1 MAYAKY
7 LRNRSSECVNLAVET
22 AGQDGT
28 DALIDLAQDY
38 SRWAASVETA
48 GTHEP
53 GLDQEDSPAVAAGT
67 EADRKPLRLRRLFDW
82 AARR

>member
-7 LRNRSSECVNLAVET
+7 LRDRASECVNLAVDT

-48 GTHEP
+48 ATHEP
-53 GLDQEDSPAVAAGT
+53 RRDQEDGPAVSAGT
-67 EADRKPLRLRRLFDW
+67 EADRKPLRLRGLFIW
-82 AARR
+82 AERR